1 MTEEEA
7 IEKLKGLISE
17 DRLEHVL
24 AVKNEAVRLAKRF
37 GVDVEKARWAGLL
50 HDCAKGL
57 SNNNLLQKAKEFGIV
72 ISDVYKD
79 EPALLHAPVGAEIA
93 KREFGIEDEE
103 ILKAIKVHTLG
114 SSKMSTLD
122 KVVFLADHIEPNR
135 ECETIDLLRKHIKKD
150 TKGRTL
156 NDAVRTACEDTIRY
170 HLDLGETI
178 HPQTIKTR
186 NSLL

>member
-7 IEKLKGLISE
+7 IKELKQRVSN

-24 AVKNEAVRLAKRF
+24 AVKDEAVRLAKRF

-57 SNNNLLQKAKEFGIV
+57 SNNILLKKAKEFGIV

-79 EPALLHAPVGAEIA
+79 DPALLHAPVGSELA
-93 KREFGIEDEE
+93 KREFGIEDED
-103 ILKAIKVHTLG
+103 ILEAIKVHTLG
-114 SSKMSTLD
+114 SSNMSALD

-135 ECETIDLLRKHIKKD
+135 ECETIDRLREHIKKD

-156 NDAVRTACEDTIRY
+156 DDAVRTACEDTIRY
-170 HLDLGETI
+170 HLDLGESI
-178 HPQTIKTR
+178 HPQTIMTR